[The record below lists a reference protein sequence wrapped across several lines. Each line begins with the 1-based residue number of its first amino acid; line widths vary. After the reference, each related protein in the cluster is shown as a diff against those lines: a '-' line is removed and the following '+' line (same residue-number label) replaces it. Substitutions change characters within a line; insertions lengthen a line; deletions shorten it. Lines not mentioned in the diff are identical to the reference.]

1 MKSSK
6 LIDIFK
12 NGSIVIPMYLFKNY
26 ENLKLDLNE
35 FVFLMYLNNCGDGV
49 VFNPQKIES
58 DLGYDLG
65 KTMGLVDSLTEKGF
79 ISVDVSKNEKG
90 YMEDTISLDGFFS
103 KLKLLV
109 VDDVNN
115 NTEDTKD
122 STIFELIESE
132 FGRTLSSMEY
142 EIIKAWLENN
152 ISEELIR
159 EAVKEAVFNGV
170 SNLKYID
177 KILYEWGKK
186 GIKTASDVEESIKK
200 RNIAK
205 DKEKN
210 KDNDIDL
217 DIMDWDW
224 FEDE

>member
-1 MKSSK
+1 
-6 LIDIFK
+6 
-12 NGSIVIPMYLFKNY
+12 
-26 ENLKLDLNE
+26 
-35 FVFLMYLNNCGDGV
+35 
-49 VFNPQKIES
+49 
-58 DLGYDLG
+58 
-65 KTMGLVDSLTEKGF
+65 
-79 ISVDVSKNEKG
+79 
-90 YMEDTISLDGFFS
+90 
-103 KLKLLV
+103 
-109 VDDVNN
+109 
-115 NTEDTKD
+115 
-122 STIFELIESE
+122 
-132 FGRTLSSMEY
+132 MEY

-186 GIKTASDVEESIKK
+186 GIKTASDVEENIKK

-205 DKEKN
+205 DKEKS